1 MSESKLTNDRSR
13 DDRMDRFEKR
23 IVDALDVASQ
33 PDAMVASRLSQA
45 RTAAL
50 EAGPGFRRPLWLAL
64 PLAATA
70 AVAVLTLSIVFQQ
83 PDLPEPM
90 PMTADADLLTLPE
103 FDWMLEEPE
112 LAAWLLDNEPAIGP
126 EEQSG

>member
-1 MSESKLTNDRSR
+1 LSR
-13 DDRMDRFEKR
+13 ARAA
-23 IVDALDVASQ
+23 ALDAVPRKRQ
-33 PDAMVASRLSQA
+33 W
-45 RTAAL
+45 
-50 EAGPGFRRPLWLAL
+50 LWLGL
-64 PLAATA
+64 PTAATA
-70 AVAVLTLSIVFQQ
+70 AVAVLTLSVVLRQ

-112 LAAWLLDNEPAIGP
+112 LASWLLDNEPAVAP

>member
-23 IVDALDVASQ
+23 IVEALDAASQ

-50 EAGPGFRRPLWLAL
+50 ETGPGFRRPLWLAL